1 MFSCNENVYTA
12 NELSFSHRNT
22 HKYKASVHNYC
33 CHSSDFL
40 HYPQTSKKNN
50 IELTHTHSF
59 MYSTVIVMQHYIVH
73 YNFYYCGCICTMYMI
88 TYTCSSL
95 RLSCCQPPHPSTL
108 QVSLAGPEECRVLV
122 WQDEDLSM
130 TMLEL

>member
-1 MFSCNENVYTA
+1 MKMFTQQMNLVSVTETLTSTRHLYTIIVVTPVI
-12 NELSFSHRNT
+12 SYT
-22 HKYKASVHNYC
+22 IPK
-33 CHSSDFL
+33 
-40 HYPQTSKKNN
+40 PQKKQYR
-50 IELTHTHSF
+50 IDTHTHSF
-59 MYSTVIVMQHYIVH
+59 MYSTVIVMQHYNVH

-88 TYTCSSL
+88 MYTCSSL

-108 QVSLAGPEECRVLV
+108 QVSLAGLEECRVPV